1 MMNWGITSR
10 EVVFGS
16 QRASVGRKEDDSDVK
31 DQTEGE
37 DPAREMGKKPP
48 PVNREGSRRKRPECR
63 CHTTFKT
70 YTLVNVHF

>member
-37 DPAREMGKKPP
+37 DPAGRREEASTSEPGGEQEEEAGMQMSH
-48 PVNREGSRRKRPECR
+48 N
-63 CHTTFKT
+63 F
-70 YTLVNVHF
+70 